1 MGTCIVASFIS
12 PFAGSGESDC
22 LVTERGEQCLVS
34 MRFLNKIHHIAKL
47 LAEENISVQEYGRI
61 KYYFYLLSKLFMD
74 ENFSVAVLQIQNYS
88 NYSKKK
94 KKKLERNYVA
104 RNDPVIELSS
114 VVDIKS
120 I

>member
-22 LVTERGEQCLVS
+22 LVTEKGEQCLVS

-74 ENFSVAVLQIQNYS
+74 ENFSVAVLQI
-88 NYSKKK
+88 
-94 KKKLERNYVA
+94 
-104 RNDPVIELSS
+104 
-114 VVDIKS
+114 
-120 I
+120 